1 MPEATAP
8 PTPTASLARPRLQA
22 PAGACDTHIHIYG
35 PRDRYPLA
43 PSCAR
48 IPPDGPLPA
57 YRAVMQRLGLDRVVI
72 VQPSAYG
79 ADNRATLDAMAALG
93 DRARGVA
100 VVEQTV
106 DDGEL
111 ARMTDA
117 GIRGIR
123 FFMFPGGVLSWDALE
138 PMAARVHDF
147 GWHVQLQLDGRGLHN
162 REDLLRRLP
171 GNLVIDHTGKFLE
184 PVGVE
189 HPGFRSLLRLLDGG
203 RCWIKLSAPYET
215 SRDGPPAYRDV
226 GVLARALI
234 EAAPERMLWASNWP
248 HPGTEA
254 APPDD
259 AVLLELLIDWAGDAA
274 TRRKILV
281 DNPARLY
288 GFDKG

>member
-8 PTPTASLARPRLQA
+8 RPKSSLARPRLQA

-43 PSCAR
+43 PTCAR

-57 YRAVMQRLGLDRVVI
+57 YRAVMERLGLARVVI

-123 FFMFPGGVLSWDALE
+123 FFMFPGGVLSWDVLE

-184 PVGVE
+184 PVGIE

-215 SRDGPPAYRDV
+215 SRDGPPSYRDV
-226 GVLARALI
+226 GVLAKTLI

-248 HPGTEA
+248 HPGA
-254 APPDD
+254 GDDPPDD
-259 AVLLELLIDWAGDAA
+259 AALLDLLLDWAGDAV

-288 GFDKG
+288 GFDQG